1 MHAAYSSLKQKT
13 TLRQRTEKLTG
24 QGKDEL
30 PLGLLH
36 CRQFGAKPLTG
47 AAQFRATYI
56 IGLRL
61 GCPEDNPYGDSE
73 DRVDGRFYDLL
84 LW

>member
-1 MHAAYSSLKQKT
+1 MSCLWVSSIVDDL
-13 TLRQRTEKLTG
+13 
-24 QGKDEL
+24 
-30 PLGLLH
+30 
-36 CRQFGAKPLTG
+36 GAKPLTG

-73 DRVDGRFYDLL
+73 GRVDGRFCDLL